1 MRFIKALVSL
11 LIVAIIL
18 GGAGLLGGYVWLTNE
33 IVKPGPS
40 QTEQSFEVKS
50 GEGLN
55 AIAARLEADGLISDD
70 LLLRLAFRLEGAT
83 GQAKAGEYQF
93 GPGLSVAETLDRLI
107 EGKVIQ
113 HRVTVPEGLTVAQTF
128 RILEAN
134 ETLVGKLPDELP
146 PEGSLL
152 PDTYFFGR
160 GMTRQGIVDLM
171 QTAQADLLEELWPA
185 RQDGL
190 PFATPYEAVI
200 LASVVEKETGLASER
215 GQVAGLFVGR
225 LKRGMR
231 LQSDPTII
239 YGESGGEPLRD
250 ANGNRRGIRRSEIN
264 RVTDWNTYQIDGL
277 PKTPIANPGRDAIA
291 AVLQPES
298 TEYVFFVAD
307 GTGGHKF
314 AKTNA
319 EHERNVAAYRAYE
332 REELARERAERD
344 AQAEP

>member
-1 MRFIKALVSL
+1 MRFIKALFSL
-11 LIVAIIL
+11 LIVATIL
-18 GGAGLLGGYVWLTNE
+18 GGAALVGGYVWLTNE
-33 IVKPGPS
+33 IVQPGPS
-40 QTEQSFEVKS
+40 QIEQVFEVKP

-55 AIAARLEADGLISDD
+55 SIASRLEADGLIKDD
-70 LLLRLAFRLEGAT
+70 LLLRLASRLEGAT
-83 GQAKAGEYQF
+83 GQAKVGEYRLE
-93 GPGLSVAETLDRLI
+93 PGLSVAETLYRLI

-113 HRVTVPEGLTVAQTF
+113 HRITVPEGLTVAQAF
-128 RILEAN
+128 RILSAD
-134 ETLVGKLPDELP
+134 ETLVGDLPEELP

-152 PDTYFFGR
+152 PDTYFFSR
-160 GMTRQGIVDLM
+160 GATRQSIVDLM
-171 QTAQADLLEELWPA
+171 RAAQSELLDELWPE
-185 RQDGL
+185 RQEGL
-190 PFATPYEAVI
+190 PLASPYEAVI

-215 GQVAGLFVGR
+215 GQIAGLFVGR

-250 ANGNRRGIRRSEIN
+250 RNGNRRGIRRSEID

-277 PKTPIANPGRDAIA
+277 PKTPIANPGRDSIA

-298 TEYVFFVAD
+298 TDYVFFVAD

-319 EHERNVAAYRAYE
+319 EHQRNVAAYRAYE
-332 REELARERAERD
+332 REELARERAERA
-344 AQAEP
+344 AQAQP

>member
-1 MRFIKALVSL
+1 MRLLKALVFL
-11 LIVAIIL
+11 LIFILIL
-18 GGAGLLGGYVWLTNE
+18 GGAAAGAGYVWLTNE
-33 IVKPGPS
+33 IAKPGPS
-40 QTEQSFEVKS
+40 QTVQTFEVKP
-50 GEGLN
+50 GEGLIS
-55 AIAARLEADGLISDD
+55 IAARLEQEGLITDAS
-70 LLLRLAFRLEGAT
+70 LLRVASRLEQTT
-83 GQAKAGEYQF
+83 GQAKVGEYEIEA
-93 GPGLSVAETLDRLI
+93 GLSIAETLERLV

-113 HRVTVPEGLTVAQTF
+113 HRITVPEGLTVAQAF
-128 RILEAN
+128 RVVAAN
-134 ETLVGKLPDELP
+134 EILTGDMPEAVP

-152 PDTYFFGR
+152 PDTYFFSR
-160 GMTRQGIVDLM
+160 GTTRQSIVEQM
-171 QTAQADLLEELWPA
+171 QKAQQDLLAELWPE
-185 RQDGL
+185 RQEGL
-190 PFATPYEAVI
+190 PLAGPYEAVI

-215 GQVAGLFVGR
+215 GQIAGLFVGR

-250 ANGNRRGIRRSEIN
+250 RRGNRRGIRRSEID

-277 PKTPIANPGRDAIA
+277 PKTPIANPGRDSIA

-314 AKTNA
+314 ARTNA

-332 REELARERAERD
+332 REELARERAEA
-344 AQAEP
+344 AQE